1 MKDVVY
7 SEKHFSEA
15 WSEFASERAD
25 EAAAVLQYCTDS
37 VKFQEYQKVLK
48 EADDLMNILAG
59 VLPKEKYTLLD
70 QFDSAK
76 NGVACFC
83 ADAAYEQGIKDAF
96 AIMRSFI
103 L

>member
-1 MKDVVY
+1 MLCILKNIFP
-7 SEKHFSEA
+7 KHGANLRQS
-15 WSEFASERAD
+15 
-25 EAAAVLQYCTDS
+25 VLTRPPQSCNIAQI
-37 VKFQEYQKVLK
+37 VFQEYQKVLK

>member
-1 MKDVVY
+1 
-7 SEKHFSEA
+7 
-15 WSEFASERAD
+15 
-25 EAAAVLQYCTDS
+25 
-37 VKFQEYQKVLK
+37 
-48 EADDLMNILAG
+48 MNILAG